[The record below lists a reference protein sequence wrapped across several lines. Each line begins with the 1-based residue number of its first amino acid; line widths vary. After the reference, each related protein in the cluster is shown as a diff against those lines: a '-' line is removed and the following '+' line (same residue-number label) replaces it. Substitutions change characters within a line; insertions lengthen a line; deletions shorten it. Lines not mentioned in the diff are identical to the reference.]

1 RLPYIYSQTD
11 LDRLLNTCSTFY
23 PHPRV
28 AVTMRTIIGLLA
40 VTGIRIGEALRL
52 KVGDLDVD
60 NHLLL
65 VHGRKTVL
73 DRYVVLHPTTTK
85 ALTTYLSCPE
95 RVKTAPSA
103 TGPIFVNARGHG
115 FVTETIEQH
124 FRALADSLHL
134 VTVAQKRPRLH
145 DLRHT
150 FATRH
155 MIAAYTHGRDPA
167 RTLSLLATWLGHSSP
182 EHTYWYLSAAPELLA
197 AAAQRLEPIEE
208 DHRHD

>member
-52 KVGDLDVD
+52 KIGDLDVD

-65 VHGRKTVL
+65 VHGRKTAL

-95 RVKTAPSA
+95 RIRTAPSA
-103 TGPIFVNARGHG
+103 TGPIFVNTRGHG

-124 FRALADSLHL
+124 FRALTDSLHL
-134 VTVAQKRPRLH
+134 DRPGCGGGLDLTERIGRCPHQVSTLQKSVTVPYAWS
-145 DLRHT
+145 
-150 FATRH
+150 TR
-155 MIAAYTHGRDPA
+155 
-167 RTLSLLATWLGHSSP
+167 S
-182 EHTYWYLSAAPELLA
+182 
-197 AAAQRLEPIEE
+197 
-208 DHRHD
+208 